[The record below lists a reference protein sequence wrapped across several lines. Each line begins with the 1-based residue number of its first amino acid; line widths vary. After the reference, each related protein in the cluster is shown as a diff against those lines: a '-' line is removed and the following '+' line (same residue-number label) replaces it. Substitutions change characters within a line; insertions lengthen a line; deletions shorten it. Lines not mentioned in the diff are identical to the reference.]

1 MNMITMEEAKPGKM
15 SNVNLA
21 RYLRDYG
28 KSRAGEIRSLTLAAA
43 DRICEL
49 SARIKELEGKA

>member
-1 MNMITMEEAKPGKM
+1 MITMEQAKPSNM

-28 KSRAGEIRSLTLAAA
+28 KTRAGEIRALTMAAA

-49 SARIKELEGKA
+49 SARVKELEGKG